1 MKNLSK
7 IFLPQASG
15 KNLNY
20 LNKLKNEKEKG
31 EKKGQEHVNA
41 LTNLFMELEILGG
54 RIRVLSKEAIN
65 ATINN
70 SLAKAEKSLKNAGEG
85 IAKFDA
91 DFSRAKKVLGAALLT
106 VGFKAGYIQ
115 NISGQMYSMERD
127 FSSAREEFFEAKI
140 LYAYIKSG
148 GDLPLMEDSPFIDF
162 ETYSGA
168 LSDFCGELLRKA
180 RLDIMRDKSAAERVE
195 NYYNETQRTYQLL
208 SHFSF
213 SNKSGIRS
221 KVENLKNYIKNFEDL
236 FYDLKLSSGKRVGE
250 EKVLKEKQ

>member
-1 MKNLSK
+1 M
-7 IFLPQASG
+7 

-20 LNKLKNEKEKG
+20 LNKLKKEKEKG
-31 EKKGQEHVNA
+31 EKRGQEHINA

-54 RIRVLSKEAIN
+54 KIRVLSKEAIN
-65 ATINN
+65 GTINN
-70 SLAKAEKSLKNAGEG
+70 NLAKAEKSLKSAEQGVV
-85 IAKFDA
+85 KFDA
-91 DFSRAKKVLGAALLT
+91 DFSRAKKVLGEALLT
-106 VGFKAGYIQ
+106 AGFRAGYIQ
-115 NISGQMYSMERD
+115 SISGQMHSMEKD

-148 GDLPLMEDSPFIDF
+148 GEISAMEDSPFVDF

-180 RLDIMRDKSAAERVE
+180 RLDITHDKSAVDNLE

-221 KVENLKNYIKNFEDL
+221 KVENLKSYIKNFEDL
-236 FYDLKLSSGKRVGE
+236 FYDLKLSRGKRAE
-250 EKVLKEKQ
+250 AKDEKM